1 MAVNGDS
8 LYRKAETTLNSKTGW
23 FSGVSKEE
31 KLENAAEEFSK
42 AADRYKLEQ
51 NYKRAGEVFE
61 KSAAIYTQL
70 AAAGGSSQES
80 GYSGAA
86 RAFDEAHV
94 AYKMISP
101 ELGIPPL
108 KKSIDG
114 FQNASNL
121 RRAATK
127 WEELAKLYEGM
138 GDLPNANEAYKTAA
152 RLYMGQSQGRHKSNK
167 SRVRNAE
174 LTAVL
179 ANDDFNALNES
190 KEIYLA
196 VARSNLANNTL
207 RFAVK
212 DHLFHYGL
220 VSLSFMDEPTI
231 ANDFAIFPQID
242 KQFLAT
248 REHNLLQEIFQ
259 AIKDQD
265 PDQLQQK
272 VNVYANLSALKPW
285 EETMIGRIED
295 KLRAAEEDFS

>member
-127 WEELAKLYEGM
+127 WEELAKLYE
-138 GDLPNANEAYKTAA
+138 EAIA
-152 RLYMGQSQGRHKSNK
+152 NK

>member
-127 WEELAKLYEGM
+127 WEELAKLYEETI
-138 GDLPNANEAYKTAA
+138 A
-152 RLYMGQSQGRHKSNK
+152 NK

>member
-1 MAVNGDS
+1 M
-8 LYRKAETTLNSKTGW
+8 
-23 FSGVSKEE
+23 
-31 KLENAAEEFSK
+31 
-42 AADRYKLEQ
+42 
-51 NYKRAGEVFE
+51 
-61 KSAAIYTQL
+61 
-70 AAAGGSSQES
+70 
-80 GYSGAA
+80 
-86 RAFDEAHV
+86 
-94 AYKMISP
+94 
-101 ELGIPPL
+101 
-108 KKSIDG
+108 
-114 FQNASNL
+114 
-121 RRAATK
+121 
-127 WEELAKLYEGM
+127 
-138 GDLPNANEAYKTAA
+138 
-152 RLYMGQSQGRHKSNK
+152 
-167 SRVRNAE
+167 
-174 LTAVL
+174 L

-231 ANDFAIFPQID
+231 ANDCKYYSFSSYKLGVLTPPPLVAIFPQID